1 MRKSTLLGLL
11 IVVLILVAC
20 APSTGGTAFSDP
32 VMPGLTADTGWVV
45 DPANGMSPE
54 AEAAL
59 ERLATQIDGKPEG
72 YQLGVAVFNNAASD
86 SVELATKFGNH
97 NQLGSA
103 ENDNGIAVVILL
115 DVQGGD
121 GNKPAVG
128 VAIGSGL
135 EGVLNDSKV
144 GRILDR
150 TFVPARAE
158 GQWERG
164 LVEFVQAVDLVLT
177 GQDGELY
184 SEPPFDWVKL
194 LLIIAAV
201 IVLAIILAALDGGSS
216 SGGGRYTGGGSSNN
230 GGWSSSSGSSFGG
243 GGGFSGGGAS
253 R

>member
-144 GRILDR
+144 GRMLDK

-184 SEPPFDWVKL
+184 SEPPFSWWSFLLPIIIV
-194 LLIIAAV
+194 LLI
-201 IVLAIILAALDGGSS
+201 VLVLYFLQGGSSGGSS
-216 SGGGRYTGGGSSNN
+216 SGGG
-230 GGWSSSSGSSFGG
+230 WSSSSSSSSSFGGGSIGG
-243 GGGFSGGGAS
+243 GGGFSGGGAG